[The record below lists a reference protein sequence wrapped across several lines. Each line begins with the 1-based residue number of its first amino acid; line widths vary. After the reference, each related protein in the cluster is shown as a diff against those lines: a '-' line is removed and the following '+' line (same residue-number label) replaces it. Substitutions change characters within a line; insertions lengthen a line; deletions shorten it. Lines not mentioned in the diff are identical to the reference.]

1 MKLNKLSA
9 RAVATLT
16 APGRHSDGGGLYLLV
31 KPTGAKSWVFMF
43 KREGRQREMGL
54 GSILG
59 IALAVARDRAA
70 AARTDLA
77 EGRDPLGMRD
87 KTKTKT
93 FGDLADAHVRSM
105 SPQWRNPKH
114 VAQWTMTLTKYA
126 APLRPKTAGA
136 ITTEDVLDVLRPLW
150 ETKPETASR
159 VRGRIEA
166 VLDAA
171 KAQGLRSGDNPARWR
186 GHLDQLLPRRAKLS
200 RGHHA
205 AIKIDDVPSFMVSL
219 GKTSGIAALALRF
232 TILTTART
240 GEAIGATWS
249 EFDLDKGLWTVPA
262 ERMKAG
268 REHRVPLSAAA
279 LDLVRSLW
287 EVRQGDFLFPG
298 LKPGRPISNMAMDKT
313 LRDAAL
319 DFTVHGFRSTF
330 KDWATERT
338 SFPHELSEM
347 ALAHIIKD
355 KTEAAYR
362 RGDMLEKRRE
372 LMDAWAG
379 FCAAPQKTGE
389 GGDAG

>member
-59 IALAVARDRAA
+59 VALAVARDRAA

-77 EGRDPLGMRD
+77 EGRDPLGARD
-87 KTKTKT
+87 KSKAKT

-126 APLRPKTAGA
+126 APLRLKTAAA

-186 GHLDQLLPRRAKLS
+186 GHLARIIHSGL
-200 RGHHA
+200 
-205 AIKIDDVPSFMVSL
+205 VSV
-219 GKTSGIAALALRF
+219 A
-232 TILTTART
+232 
-240 GEAIGATWS
+240 
-249 EFDLDKGLWTVPA
+249 
-262 ERMKAG
+262 
-268 REHRVPLSAAA
+268 
-279 LDLVRSLW
+279 
-287 EVRQGDFLFPG
+287 
-298 LKPGRPISNMAMDKT
+298 
-313 LRDAAL
+313 
-319 DFTVHGFRSTF
+319 
-330 KDWATERT
+330 
-338 SFPHELSEM
+338 
-347 ALAHIIKD
+347 
-355 KTEAAYR
+355 
-362 RGDMLEKRRE
+362 
-372 LMDAWAG
+372 
-379 FCAAPQKTGE
+379 
-389 GGDAG
+389 

>member
-1 MKLNKLSA
+1 MKLNRLSA
-9 RAVATLT
+9 RAVAALT
-16 APGRHSDGGGLYLLV
+16 APGRHADGGGLYLLV
-31 KPTGAKSWVFMF
+31 KASGAKSWVFMWS
-43 KREGRQREMGL
+43 RQGRQREMGL

-59 IALAVARDRAA
+59 VALAVAREKAA
-70 AARTDLA
+70 EARVDLA
-77 EGRDPLGMRD
+77 AGRDPLGTRD
-87 KTKTKT
+87 RLKGKT

-114 VAQWTMTLTKYA
+114 VAQWIMTLTKYA
-126 APLRPKTAGA
+126 APLRPKTAAA
-136 ITTEDVLDVLRPLW
+136 ITTDDVLDVLRPLW

-171 KAQGLRSGDNPARWR
+171 KAQGLRTGDNPARWR

-232 TILTTART
+232 TVLTAART

-279 LDLVRSLW
+279 IALVKSLR
-287 EVRQGDFLFPG
+287 EFSRGDFLFPG
-298 LKPGRPISNMAMDKT
+298 LKPGRPISNMAMDKSV
-313 LRDAAL
+313 RDAGL

-347 ALAHIIKD
+347 ALAHTIKD

-372 LMDAWAG
+372 LMEAWAG
-379 FCAAPQKTGE
+379 FCQSSPATT
-389 GGDAG
+389 